1 MNDSSSGRAAD
12 GASSSNSSSRTHHH
26 HHHHHN
32 GPRRNVDGRSRGGRG
47 RGGRNHQDP
56 SRTRDDDDPTTT
68 TTIVNHHRPNEPGQ
82 HGRRHPHR
90 GGSSRGGGSGGR
102 RTVEPRNVGGR
113 DDTYPTAG
121 RRQRTNN
128 NDTNNNNNN
137 NGRSGGRRPHGRGG
151 RGGGGGR
158 QNNNNHNQSHPSDNT
173 DIPSSSTPPQNDE
186 FSGRPPNNNVP
197 VADKSSSKSHSNKN
211 KPKKTSSKSSG
222 SNSGG
227 NIQNKDS
234 TNPMYAAAV
243 PPNQPQQTSNI
254 NYGKGETITI
264 LHVAEKPSIAQ
275 AIAKGLVE
283 PDHSG
288 GGGRNNNNN
297 NNKSLPV
304 HEFTTSSQQHPFPK
318 APYASKCLHK
328 VTSVV
333 GHVFSVDFPKQYQS
347 WESVDPAELFDAPVV
362 RAPNKTSVVRH
373 LQDEARNVNF
383 IVLWMDCDR
392 EGENINFEVL
402 ECCLHLM
409 KSSSGDSNY
418 DRVYRAYFSAINPSD
433 IKKAYQA
440 LGKPDQNQALAV
452 DARQELDL
460 KIGVAFSRF
469 QTRFFQGRY
478 GDLDS
483 AVLSYGPCQTP
494 TLGFCVQRHI
504 DIETFKPEPY
514 WVLELNIMK
523 RGRNLKAVWS
533 SGRSFNKSRVEQLLK
548 QALENDPFVQVRN
561 VVVKEKKQGRP
572 IPLNT
577 VALLK
582 ACSKALGIGPHAAMQ
597 TAERLYLSG
606 YLSYPRTESTT
617 YPKSFDVIG
626 TLRQQAED
634 NRWGTYVRALLQSDH
649 QPTPRGGV
657 DMGDHPPITPCRP
670 ARSNELSGDMALVF
684 ELVVRH
690 FIASVSPDAVWKST
704 RVTFGIE
711 SLEDKG
717 EFAVSGKELVSP
729 GFLAILL
736 HKEYGNE
743 TSREGLLDEYDHDEE
758 EIAIPDFTKGE
769 VIPVLNTKS
778 QTSSKL
784 NVTRSESAWSN
795 IEIKERMTTPPTY
808 LTESEL
814 IGMME
819 KHGIGTD
826 ASIATHI
833 ENVQKRNYVAI
844 ATGRRLIPS
853 KLGLVLVQGYHQIDS
868 TLVLPQVR
876 SDIESQCNKIALGQ
890 ASKEAVVRAALDLFR
905 HKYDVFVK
913 CIDKMDVLFGSS
925 FLKLEEV
932 GKPFTRCGYTRR
944 YLTYIPGPPPRLYN
958 KWTESVYP
966 LPSGGIVKQWT
977 GKHCPVEGCHFELCL
992 YSVGQPER
1000 TFPLCPRCYNDVDFA
1015 LDPEH
1020 LSSDPIDR
1028 ADEGKEREIR
1038 KMVAGRALVLECPL
1052 PDHHPSITE
1061 LTVSPNPDGG
1071 GVFIVDPH
1079 LGPKWRFVATRQAT
1093 MIHLPSSIARVTV
1106 LSRTDDVLPCRLI
1119 QVEFKEGESPRE
1131 DGKLKHTCCF
1141 ANDELLQGMVRVHY
1155 GSDRLKA
1162 TGRGRG
1168 GRGGRG
1174 SSRGGRSSGRGRR

>member
-1 MNDSSSGRAAD
+1 MLNRG
-12 GASSSNSSSRTHHH
+12 G
-26 HHHHHN
+26 
-32 GPRRNVDGRSRGGRG
+32 GVRGGRG
-47 RGGRNHQDP
+47 GARGRNAADAMPHQSGSQSDRHRNLVPSSTDTDNEVHVNRSDIRHHGRGRRSGRNNGGRTQRGDCADQVQRGGTDSTLFAGSTGNNSGRGRHQN
-56 SRTRDDDDPTTT
+56 S
-68 TTIVNHHRPNEPGQ
+68 
-82 HGRRHPHR
+82 
-90 GGSSRGGGSGGR
+90 
-102 RTVEPRNVGGR
+102 
-113 DDTYPTAG
+113 
-121 RRQRTNN
+121 
-128 NDTNNNNNN
+128 
-137 NGRSGGRRPHGRGG
+137 GRGG
-151 RGGGGGR
+151 RGGR
-158 QNNNNHNQSHPSDNT
+158 ASSNSDSNQFNNSGTRCNGTSPENT
-173 DIPSSSTPPQNDE
+173 NDE
-186 FSGRPPNNNVP
+186 RKVKPQISENTTTKSGETVT
-197 VADKSSSKSHSNKN
+197 KSKV
-211 KPKKTSSKSSG
+211 KPK
-222 SNSGG
+222 NSPRVDNAGVKRDM
-227 NIQNKDS
+227 KDS
-234 TNPMYAAAV
+234 TSANLIYAPTV
-243 PPNQPQQTSNI
+243 PPNQSQQSSNI
-254 NYGKGETITI
+254 QYGKGETITI

-275 AIAKGLVE
+275 AIAKGLIE
-283 PDHSG
+283 NDHGGSG
-288 GGGRNNNNN
+288 GGGRN
-297 NNKSLPV
+297 KSLPV
-304 HEFTTSSQQHPFPK
+304 YEFTTSSQQPFPK
-318 APYASKCLHK
+318 APYASKCIHK

-347 WESVDPAELFDAPVV
+347 WESVDPAELFDAPIV
-362 RAPNKTSVVRH
+362 RSPNKGSVVKH

-402 ECCLHLM
+402 DCCMHLM
-409 KSSSGDSNY
+409 KSGNSESNY

-433 IKKAYQA
+433 IRKAYQA
-440 LGKPDQNQALAV
+440 LGKPDKNQALAV

-504 DIETFKPEPY
+504 DIETFKAEPY

-523 RGRNLKAVWS
+523 RGRNLKAIWT

-561 VVVKEKKQGRP
+561 VVIKEKKQGRP
-572 IPLNT
+572 TPLNT

-617 YPKSFDVIG
+617 YPKSFDIVG
-626 TLRQQAED
+626 TLRQQVED
-634 NRWGTYVRALLQSDH
+634 NRWGTYVRELLQSDH
-649 QPTPRGGV
+649 NPTPRGGV

-670 ARSNELSGDMALVF
+670 ARSNELSGDMARVF

-690 FIASVSPDAVWKST
+690 FIASVSPDAVWRST

-711 SLEDKG
+711 SLGEKG
-717 EFAVSGKELVSP
+717 EFVVSGKELVSP
-729 GFLAILL
+729 GFLAVLQ

-743 TSREGLLDEYDHDEE
+743 STGSREGLIDEYDNDEE
-758 EIAIPDFTKGE
+758 EIVIPEFTKDE

-778 QTSSKL
+778 QSSSKL
-784 NVTRSESAWSN
+784 NVVRSESAWSN

-853 KLGLVLVQGYHQIDS
+853 KLGLVLAQGYHQIDS

-876 SDIESQCNKIALGQ
+876 SDIESQCNKIAMGQ
-890 ASKEAVVRAALDLFR
+890 ASKDAVVRAAIDLFR

-913 CIDKMDVLFGSS
+913 CIDRMDVLFGSS

-966 LPSGGIVKQWT
+966 LPSGGIIKQWT

-1000 TFPLCPRCYNDVDFA
+1000 TFPLCPRCFNDVNFA
-1015 LDPEH
+1015 LDPEE
-1020 LSSDPIDR
+1020 LSSDPVDR
-1028 ADEGKEREIR
+1028 ADQGKEREIR

-1052 PDHHPSITE
+1052 PDHHPSIEE
-1061 LTVSPNPDGG
+1061 LTVSPNPNENG
-1071 GVFIVDPH
+1071 GVLILDPH
-1079 LGPKWRFVATRQAT
+1079 FGPKWRFVSTRDATT
-1093 MIHLPSSIARVTV
+1093 IHLPQSISKVTV
-1106 LSRTDDVLPCRLI
+1106 LDRKDDVLQCRLI
-1119 QVEFKEGESPRE
+1119 QVEYKEGESPLP
-1131 DGKLKHTCCF
+1131 DGKLKQTCCF
-1141 ANDELLQGMVRVHY
+1141 ANDEILPGLVRVHH

-1168 GRGGRG
+1168 RG
-1174 SSRGGRSSGRGRR
+1174 RGGRSSSRGGGRGSGGRGRR